1 MDPTKHVVVAFR
13 TDWCE
18 HCKEIDKCFE
28 DIKKE
33 LKKDI
38 HDIIFAK
45 VNYDENDFDFEIKSF
60 PTVYIYKKDLKE
72 KPIHYEGMRDYEV
85 LLNFLEDQL
94 GDKRSLYEKKMP
106 EELSKQYNKQQEMM
120 KEKGYTTVPPEDLE
134 KMKND
139 EEIKIEEL

>member
-1 MDPTKHVVVAFR
+1 
-13 TDWCE
+13 
-18 HCKEIDKCFE
+18 
-28 DIKKE
+28 
-33 LKKDI
+33 
-38 HDIIFAK
+38 
-45 VNYDENDFDFEIKSF
+45 
-60 PTVYIYKKDLKE
+60 
-72 KPIHYEGMRDYEV
+72 MRDYEV